1 MDEIVVKNFYG
12 KILGYIKT
20 LPNGDQEVKNF
31 YGQILGYY
39 KKSNNVTTD
48 FSGKWLYQGNCLSAL
63 IVNERG

>member
-39 KKSNNVTTD
+39 KKNQNVTTN
-48 FSGKWLYQGNCLSAL
+48 FYGQILYQGNMASAL
-63 IVNERG
+63 IKE